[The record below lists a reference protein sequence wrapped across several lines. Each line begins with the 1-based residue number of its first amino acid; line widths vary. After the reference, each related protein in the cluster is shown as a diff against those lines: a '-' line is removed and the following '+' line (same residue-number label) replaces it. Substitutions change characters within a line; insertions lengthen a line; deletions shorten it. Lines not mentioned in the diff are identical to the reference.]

1 MSAMKSSIFS
11 IDSPETAPLRE
22 SESGAK
28 GSSTMS
34 AVRQVI
40 ERSDEA
46 RRTRRSSPGTPSAR
60 VAGAPWPGSNG
71 PIEHAV
77 APPPK
82 WLGALRDSYAIHN
95 VIATRPELPFFV
107 IRWDGATNL
116 EWMELGDPRQRLKP
130 FHFEIYF
137 GKESLRDAHYL
148 EALEE
153 ASRGKGVVLRSL
165 LGFWDLFY
173 PIGTEKKKRTFLYAG
188 QFYREEPSWEILCG
202 QWRALTGQ
210 APASANPDFVHF
222 VRMAL
227 NLPVLEEPLI
237 RVIDEFADL
246 WGKFLTRGGQ
256 GGMGADLQEEVDRLN
271 REGFSKYWPI
281 RDWVDSAIHPDKFHL
296 TPWSLEGKL
305 SDWMKEG
312 MGIDQLPTTSMALM
326 PLDPRSA
333 VLDPV
338 QTLVRNAR
346 IQRACLAYAREM
358 PETAATPLEDY
369 GVSFIT
375 STKPG
380 KNAARARVELRER
393 AQKLQTFVRDKF
405 DVRSVVGIGPT
416 LARGAPLHPSHTEA
430 VLSLHMCVQLDRDVL
445 FHDEHGG
452 GDSVRYAALQ
462 RAASRLLE
470 ALERE
475 SSTEIKLTSDG
486 YVQLVLRYAAERI
499 EVARGQFL
507 ATLFQLFA
515 AVQRRY
521 PTSTEARDRFAEE
534 LTGRLEEAHS
544 LSQVIEEFKEALQRL
559 CLVSSRAW
567 HGPNV
572 MRLQATLQYLR
583 ENFSEPLPLPT
594 VARKAGFSVPA
605 FSRVFKQATGTS
617 FLAYLRAIRVEHA
630 KRLLATTR
638 MTTDQVAQACGFQSQ
653 HHLIRSFTKVT
664 GQTPGACRRQL
675 RAGDSA

>member
-1 MSAMKSSIFS
+1 
-11 IDSPETAPLRE
+11 
-22 SESGAK
+22 
-28 GSSTMS
+28 
-34 AVRQVI
+34 
-40 ERSDEA
+40 
-46 RRTRRSSPGTPSAR
+46 
-60 VAGAPWPGSNG
+60 
-71 PIEHAV
+71 
-77 APPPK
+77 
-82 WLGALRDSYAIHN
+82 
-95 VIATRPELPFFV
+95 
-107 IRWDGATNL
+107 
-116 EWMELGDPRQRLKP
+116 
-130 FHFEIYF
+130 
-137 GKESLRDAHYL
+137 
-148 EALEE
+148 
-153 ASRGKGVVLRSL
+153 
-165 LGFWDLFY
+165 
-173 PIGTEKKKRTFLYAG
+173 
-188 QFYREEPSWEILCG
+188 
-202 QWRALTGQ
+202 
-210 APASANPDFVHF
+210 
-222 VRMAL
+222 
-227 NLPVLEEPLI
+227 
-237 RVIDEFADL
+237 
-246 WGKFLTRGGQ
+246 
-256 GGMGADLQEEVDRLN
+256 
-271 REGFSKYWPI
+271 
-281 RDWVDSAIHPDKFHL
+281 
-296 TPWSLEGKL
+296 
-305 SDWMKEG
+305 
-312 MGIDQLPTTSMALM
+312 MALM

-346 IQRACLAYAREM
+346 IQRACLSFAREM

-393 AQKLQTFVRDKF
+393 AQRLQTFVRDKF

-416 LARGAPLHPSHTEA
+416 LARGAPLNPSHREA

-452 GDSVRYAALQ
+452 GESVRYASLQ
-462 RAASRLLE
+462 RAAQRLLE

-507 ATLFQLFA
+507 ATLFQLFQ

-583 ENFSEPLPLPT
+583 ENFSEPLPLPA

-653 HHLIRSFTKVT
+653 HHLIRSFKKVT

-675 RAGDSA
+675 RAGDNG